1 MEPIESVACPVCG
14 GELLPHILCPFCG
27 TDITLKSLEGLEPTY
42 KCPVCGKEAQ
52 TKFICNE
59 CGSEFRYE
67 LITEKMGAVEPIKK
81 EEKKPVAKK
90 SAPKAESLVELKG
103 GLTNGLTASSKREKG
118 LTNGLTNGVSKKE
131 KGLTNGLKGGMV
143 NGTGVTNGTKPAKK
157 PAKKAREG
165 SKISVVAV
173 AVVVLL
179 LIFGAFY
186 IFMMPHKEGMEID
199 GDFSDWKDVTIK
211 EEFRTAVNPL
221 DMVRYAT
228 KLSDGGLFIYLE
240 GREGTRLFDT
250 SGSRIYA
257 FVDADN
263 NPSTGYR
270 INGIGADYLCK
281 IYGEGGRIDAK
292 SAYEYAGPADGSV
305 WSWNSP
311 YVLFVAYS
319 GNRLE
324 MSFFPESISENYRV
338 AFYTSDA
345 FGNYEV
351 SSVNIAE
358 DMPSVYVGT
367 KSVARDVYTEQGASV
382 HLMDID
388 IFATGGDLTLQS
400 ILLTA
405 SGFQRISLRD
415 VTGNEIGVVS
425 GNQITVGRNIPD
437 GGRLQYQLWATLPA
451 TWDNGTLVYAEI
463 SQIMTA
469 SPAIVSLK
477 AEPVRAYLGMPSEIK
492 IDGAFG
498 DWQSASDDPDEGL
511 PEHIEIREYSAA
523 EDPENLYFY
532 LKVDG
537 GMMAGVLVPEKYAEG
552 MPNPNITAIPPTET
566 GEDVLRIFIDTDSGR
581 YYIEILGKGGEITSS
596 ALYHWNGYV
605 WVEIP
610 SASIETGKD
619 STRMEGGISMN
630 ILGNPSTISVRF
642 EMSDW
647 EDNRDTTG
655 SVSPA
660 EVQSQGTR
668 YAEISPSPV
677 PEFQEVLLPIL
688 FTIGL
693 ATIIHRK
700 RK

>member
-1 MEPIESVACPVCG
+1 MEPVESVACPVCG

-81 EEKKPVAKK
+81 EEKKPAAKK

-103 GLTNGLTASSKREKG
+103 GLTNGLTASNKRERG

-143 NGTGVTNGTKPAKK
+143 NGTGVTNGTKPARK
-157 PAKKAREG
+157 PVRKRREG
-165 SKISVVAV
+165 SRTPVVVA
-173 AVVVLL
+173 AAVVLL

-186 IFMMPHKEGMEID
+186 MFIMPHEEGMEID

-211 EEFRTAVNPL
+211 EEFQIPTNPL

-228 KLSDGGLFIYLE
+228 KLSDGGLFIYME

-250 SGSRIYA
+250 GGSRIYA

-263 NPSTGYR
+263 KPSTGYR

-292 SAYEYAGPADGSV
+292 SAYEYAGPPDGGV
-305 WSWNSP
+305 WSWDSP
-311 YVLFVAYS
+311 HVLFVAYE

-324 MSFFPESISENYRV
+324 MSFFPENIDDDYRV

-345 FGNYEV
+345 SGNYEL

-367 KSVARDVYTEQGASV
+367 KSAAQDVYIEQGASV
-382 HLMDID
+382 HLMDMD

-400 ILLTA
+400 ITVTA
-405 SGFQRISLRD
+405 SGFQEVFLRD
-415 VTGNEIGVVS
+415 AAGNRIGTLS
-425 GNQITVGRNIPD
+425 GNQITVGRNIQN

-451 TWDNGTLVYAEI
+451 SWDNGTLVYAEI
-463 SQIMTA
+463 SRVSVMP
-469 SPAIVSLK
+469 SAIVSLK
-477 AEPVRAYLGMPSEIK
+477 AEPVRAYLGTPSEIK

-498 DWQSASDDPDEGL
+498 DWESASNDPDEGL

-552 MPNPNITAIPPTET
+552 MPSPNVTSILPTET
-566 GEDVLRIFIDTDSGR
+566 GEDVLRIFIDTDNGR
-581 YYIEILGKGGEITSS
+581 YCAEILGKDGKVTSS
-596 ALYHWNGYV
+596 ALYHWNGYA

-619 STRMEGGISMN
+619 STRMEGGISLN
-630 ILGNPSTISVRF
+630 TLGNPSTISIRF
-642 EMSDW
+642 VMSDW
-647 EDNRDTTG
+647 EGNRDVTD
-655 SVSPA
+655 SIVPSSI
-660 EVQSQGTR
+660 QSESTR
-668 YAEISPSPV
+668 YADIDPAPV
-677 PEFQEVLLPIL
+677 PEFGEMLIPIL
-688 FTIGL
+688 FTIGIV
-693 ATIIHRK
+693 TIIRRK